1 MCLGRNSCWSVVLWL
16 VLSAALC
23 SARLTAQ
30 QAKVSA
36 AGEAADRLASTVT
49 AGAASDLAEL
59 GAAGE
64 QAIGF
69 LADGTSPSMEW
80 TQQQTSLLDRAAK
93 PKELLRVAVLNAVR
107 KLVIAA
113 GSH

>member
-1 MCLGRNSCWSVVLWL
+1 MKPAI
-16 VLSAALC
+16 AAL
-23 SARLTAQ
+23 
-30 QAKVSA
+30 
-36 AGEAADRLASTVT
+36 ADRAPVFHD
-49 AGAASDLAEL
+49 ARGAASDLAEL

-93 PKELLRVAVLNAVR
+93 PKELLRVAVLDAVR